1 MRRHGYKILP
11 SFVLFLG
18 IFLLFLELHFGVPDL
33 TKGKSRKRRRL
44 VVQRRGLRGYEKK
57 TKRKIDQ
64 SKNTK
69 STFDPMNQKPKV
81 KKHVPLDELLLGG
94 ELNKADVN
102 ETDDSEDSYYREV
115 KMFTRKKR
123 VDQLRGRVHVGA
135 QVLKNLTGDYM
146 TNQEQESANLVRQSV
161 FAGGFPASLK

>member
-102 ETDDSEDSYYREV
+102 ETDDSEDSYYR
-115 KMFTRKKR
+115 
-123 VDQLRGRVHVGA
+123 
-135 QVLKNLTGDYM
+135 
-146 TNQEQESANLVRQSV
+146 
-161 FAGGFPASLK
+161 